1 MTQPATALPPGAER
15 PPAPLLGGYRTLGR
29 PVALEDHLRMR
40 GPLPRVAGARGRDRL
55 IQVIDDAGLTGRGG
69 AAFPTARKLR
79 TVAAARRRPV
89 VVVNGGEGEPASG
102 KDRLLLTADPHLVLD
117 GAALAAAALG
127 AREIIVA
134 VHEGGQPL
142 SALDWALTQ
151 RRRAGLDAIP
161 ARVTAL
167 PGRYVASEESA
178 LVNWINAGDARPTAT
193 PPRPYERG
201 VAGRPTLISN
211 AETYAHLSLIAR
223 YGPGWFRSHGTR
235 DAPGTA
241 LFTIGGAVGHPGVV
255 EAPLGTPVSELL
267 RLAGSPSEP
276 VQAVLTGGYG
286 GAWLPATHLGTPATP
301 AAFTEAGAVL
311 GAGILLALPVRSCAI
326 AESAR
331 VLRWLAAQNAG
342 QCGPCMFGLPA
353 IAADFTAIAGGR
365 AEPDVY
371 HRLGKRLAVVTGR
384 GACRHPDGAVRFAR
398 SALHVFHT
406 HLRTHEYGAT
416 CRSAAQAPVLPLP
429 PGW

>member
-1 MTQPATALPPGAER
+1 MTRPTAGPYPRDAGR
-15 PPAPLLGGYRTLGR
+15 PHEPLLAGYRTLGR
-29 PVALEDHLRMR
+29 PLTLEDHRR
-40 GPLPRVAGARGRDRL
+40 IHGPLPRVAGARGHDRL

-102 KDRLLLTADPHLVLD
+102 KDRLLLTVNPHLVLD

-127 AREIIVA
+127 AKEIIVA
-134 VHEGGQPL
+134 VHEGGRPL
-142 SALDWALTQ
+142 SALGRALTQ
-151 RRRAGLDAIP
+151 RRRAGIDVVP

-167 PGRYVASEESA
+167 PARYVASEESA

-211 AETYAHLSLIAR
+211 AETYAHLALIAR
-223 YGPGWFRSHGTR
+223 YGPDWFRSS
-235 DAPGTA
+235 GTA
-241 LFTIGGAVGHPGVV
+241 LFTIGGAVTHPGVV
-255 EAPLGTPVSELL
+255 EAPPGTTVTDLL
-267 RLAGSPSEP
+267 RLAGGPAEP
-276 VQAVLTGGYG
+276 LRAVLTGGYG
-286 GAWLPATHLGTPATP
+286 GAWLPATHLGTPTTP
-301 AAFTEAGAVL
+301 KSFAEAGAVL
-311 GAGILLALPVRSCAI
+311 GAGILLALPVRSCPI

-331 VLRWLAAQNAG
+331 VLRWLANQAAG
-342 QCGPCMFGLPA
+342 QCGPCVFGLPA
-353 IAADFTAIAGGR
+353 IAADLTAIAGGR
-365 AEPDVY
+365 ADPAVY
-371 HRLGKRLAVVTGR
+371 DRLARRLTVVTGR

-398 SALHVFHT
+398 STLRVFHP

-416 CRSAAQAPVLPLP
+416 CRATAQPPVLPLP